1 LAGTKNAKAVH
12 DSELALFLDMLMAE
26 RGAAAH
32 TIDAYTR
39 DISDF
44 LAFLAAKKSSAAKA
58 SADDVRAYLES
69 LAGKGLAPTSR
80 ARKLSA
86 IRQFFRFLLGEGLR
100 ADDPTS
106 AIDSPKLGRPLP
118 KILSLSEVETLI
130 ETAKLACDTSAEGA
144 PRRRA
149 LRLYALLETLYA
161 SGLRVSELIA
171 LPRNVLAADDRV
183 LTITGKGGRE
193 RLVPLNEAAR
203 GALAAHLVALEDDEG
218 LAASLWLFRPGV
230 EGVGARR
237 QSRSRPG
244 LAACAAPCLCQPSP
258 GKRGGF
264 AHGPAASGARG
275 HLDHADLYPCDRG
288 ALAPAGGAASP
299 AGSGSLNETA
309 LVSGLR
315 RRGRRL
321 TGSRHE
327 ANYNRISVVFPFVV
341 RMPARENPG
350 FPRGLAKLHA
360 YISRFRK
367 ADRGA

>member
-1 LAGTKNAKAVH
+1 MAGTKNAKAVH

-118 KILSLSEVETLI
+118 KILSLYEVETLI

-218 LAASLWLFRPGV
+218 LAASSWLFPTGD
-230 EGVGARR
+230 GR
-237 QSRSRPG
+237 QHITRQRLGQELKG
-244 LAACAAPCLCQPSP
+244 LALAANLDPARVSP
-258 GKRGGF
+258 HVLRHAFASHLLERGADLRTVQQLLG
-264 AHGPAASGARG
+264 
-275 HLDHADLYPCDRG
+275 HADISTTQIYTHVIEER
-288 ALAPAGGAASP
+288 
-299 AGSGSLNETA
+299 
-309 LVSGLR
+309 LR
-315 RRGRRL
+315 RLVEQHHPLAQAHLTKRR
-321 TGSRHE
+321 
-327 ANYNRISVVFPFVV
+327 
-341 RMPARENPG
+341 
-350 FPRGLAKLHA
+350 
-360 YISRFRK
+360 
-367 ADRGA
+367 

>member
-1 LAGTKNAKAVH
+1 MAGPENVTKNAAKGAGA
-12 DSELALFLDMLMAE
+12 SELALFLDMLMAE

-58 SADDVRAYLES
+58 SADHVRAYLEG

-100 ADDPTS
+100 TDDPTS
-106 AIDSPKLGRPLP
+106 AIDSPKLGSPLP

-130 ETAKLACDTSAEGA
+130 DTAKQASTTAAEGA

-149 LRLYALLETLYA
+149 LRLYALLEMLYA

-183 LTITGKGGRE
+183 LTIKGKGGRE

-203 GALAAHLVALEDDEG
+203 VALAAHIAALQEDKGQGASAWLFPTGGGGQHITRQRFGQELKALA
-218 LAASLWLFRPGV
+218 LAANLEPARVSPHVLRHAFASHLLER
-230 EGVGARR
+230 GADLRTV
-237 QSRSRPG
+237 QQLLG
-244 LAACAAPCLCQPSP
+244 
-258 GKRGGF
+258 
-264 AHGPAASGARG
+264 
-275 HLDHADLYPCDRG
+275 HADISTTQIYTHVIEER
-288 ALAPAGGAASP
+288 
-299 AGSGSLNETA
+299 
-309 LVSGLR
+309 LR
-315 RRGRRL
+315 RLVEQHHPLAQAHLTKRR
-321 TGSRHE
+321 
-327 ANYNRISVVFPFVV
+327 
-341 RMPARENPG
+341 
-350 FPRGLAKLHA
+350 
-360 YISRFRK
+360 
-367 ADRGA
+367 